1 MKRPK
6 EQASAFRGFAY
17 IYSVSI
23 PAKTD
28 NTRHR
33 IQVTEL
39 ELESHTHPGTDVEV
53 RMVSPEEGV
62 SIRTIR
68 FSPIGRRVG
77 MPLVLVSGLSTVI
90 ESFHGVLVGL
100 TEAHPVVYVETRE
113 KPSSKVHGAVRFDLD
128 AFARD
133 VKAAVEAHGFETDG
147 YVLIGYSL
155 GAAAVMQG
163 FAGLSEKP
171 LCVILAEPVPVFR
184 IPRWAIPLAYAGVP
198 FFPLVRSFAIWYM
211 KRFKIDAKGDEEIL
225 HIVQRALRSADPVK
239 LRDTIAAIAGKDTW
253 SRIPS
258 IDRPAL
264 VVATSKDTL
273 HEHSDITRMGELLQD
288 GELIDMEDNTR
299 THSEE
304 MAHVLIDY
312 VLRIATDRKSRV
324 EQ

>member
-1 MKRPK
+1 M
-6 EQASAFRGFAY
+6 
-17 IYSVSI
+17 SI
-23 PAKTD
+23 PSATD
-28 NTRHR
+28 NTRYH
-33 IQVTEL
+33 ILVTDHGL
-39 ELESHTHPGTDVEV
+39 ETHAPPGTKVEV

-68 FSPIGRRVG
+68 FSSEGVEGRLP
-77 MPLVLVSGLSTVI
+77 MVLVSGLSTVI
-90 ESFHGVLVGL
+90 ESFHGVLFAL
-100 TEAHPVVYVETRE
+100 TSKHPVVYVETRE
-113 KPSSKVHGAVRFDLD
+113 KPSSKVYGQVRYDLD

-184 IPRWAIPLAYAGVP
+184 IPRWAIPLAYVGVP

-239 LRDTIAAIAGKDTW
+239 LRDTITAIAGKDTW
-253 SRIPS
+253 GRIPS
-258 IDRPAL
+258 IDRPVL

-324 EQ
+324 EL